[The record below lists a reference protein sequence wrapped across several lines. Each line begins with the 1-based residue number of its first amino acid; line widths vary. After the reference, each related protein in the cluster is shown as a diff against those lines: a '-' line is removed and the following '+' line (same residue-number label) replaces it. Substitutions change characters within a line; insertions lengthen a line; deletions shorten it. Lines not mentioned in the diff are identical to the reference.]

1 MIGVHPSGELLSD
14 FINFSPQAICV
25 TTMNE
30 IRFIEVNSN
39 FEKFIGL
46 SRESIINHKLE
57 NLGIKFSN
65 EAVKDIIEE
74 VSLKGKIIHR
84 ELEIELP
91 VSGKRIISVTCHLIQ
106 VGNEPSLLTFADD
119 ITEIRQ
125 VEEKHKET
133 Y

>member
-84 ELEIELP
+84 ELEKEL
-91 VSGKRIISVTCHLIQ
+91 
-106 VGNEPSLLTFADD
+106 
-119 ITEIRQ
+119 
-125 VEEKHKET
+125 
-133 Y
+133 